1 MRNARGPEAGH
12 DARTSLH
19 GEELAPSYVAMP
31 LPDGHRFSASSPPF
45 DPEGALDALDEPVC
59 VVSTAWR
66 LLYMNRAFAE
76 LAIQGGEVA
85 LMKDLREIF
94 TSLGGRSDG
103 DLAALEID
111 ARREWRIQAF
121 GKPPRALGVRAT
133 RVGDDGV
140 LVHVRDLGDA
150 SAIERALAER

>member
-1 MRNARGPEAGH
+1 MQRDLDPVTMSAPP
-12 DARTSLH
+12 LH
-19 GEELAPSYVAMP
+19 GEEFAPSSGAMP
-31 LPDGHRFSASSPPF
+31 APDKHRFSASSPPF

-94 TSLGGRSDG
+94 TSLGGRSDC
-103 DLAALEID
+103 DLATL
-111 ARREWRIQAF
+111 
-121 GKPPRALGVRAT
+121 
-133 RVGDDGV
+133 
-140 LVHVRDLGDA
+140 
-150 SAIERALAER
+150 